1 MVQKT
6 KAGVLKAKQQ
16 VDTRTVGRN
25 TTHLSPKL
33 SNSQT
38 LQNGSNKKPA
48 EDKGTDRGG
57 TPSPK
62 TVNYGDISRKM
73 VEKRLKTKCRI

>member
-1 MVQKT
+1 M
-6 KAGVLKAKQQ
+6 KAKQQ

-62 TVNYGDISRKM
+62 TVNYGEHFTKNGRK
-73 VEKRLKTKCRI
+73 KT

>member
-1 MVQKT
+1 MDLTTKKVVQKT

-33 SNSQT
+33 SN
-38 LQNGSNKKPA
+38 
-48 EDKGTDRGG
+48 
-57 TPSPK
+57 PK
-62 TVNYGDISRKM
+62 HYKM
-73 VEKRLKTKCRI
+73 ARIKSLLRIRVRAKLGPHHDMVIGKYQMKNMIC